1 MSKALDQGSGYSFE
15 NNEKKVYI
23 YAEVDIDK
31 IYLEIVGKSKKV
43 KTFMEQEG
51 LQPEFFQKMRNYK
64 NLVFILLFREF
75 VLTIKF
81 NSLFIKSN

>member
-43 KTFMEQEG
+43 KTFME
-51 LQPEFFQKMRNYK
+51 
-64 NLVFILLFREF
+64 
-75 VLTIKF
+75 
-81 NSLFIKSN
+81 